1 MKSERPEVAPLQAP
15 LGDLERTLIDEFL
28 HAHGYDAHRLAS
40 LADETRQALLAEA
53 SVYASAKLAEISS
66 RSHFLHDIHSTG
78 ERPRPHASET
88 TSHSVEGK
96 ARQAP

>member
-28 HAHGYDAHRLAS
+28 HAHGYDAHGLAS

-66 RSHFLHDIHSTG
+66 RSHFLHDIHSAG
-78 ERPRPHASET
+78 ERPRPHANETGGSSE
-88 TSHSVEGK
+88 SPFAK
-96 ARQAP
+96 PAR